1 MVSGQRSWTV
11 AGGRS
16 MSTVGFFGTII
27 AWIFY
32 GISLLMQFFVVGA
45 Q

>member
-1 MVSGQRSWTV
+1 
-11 AGGRS
+11 
-16 MSTVGFFGTII
+16 MSTLGIFGTII

-32 GISLLMQFFVVGA
+32 GISLIMQFFVVGA